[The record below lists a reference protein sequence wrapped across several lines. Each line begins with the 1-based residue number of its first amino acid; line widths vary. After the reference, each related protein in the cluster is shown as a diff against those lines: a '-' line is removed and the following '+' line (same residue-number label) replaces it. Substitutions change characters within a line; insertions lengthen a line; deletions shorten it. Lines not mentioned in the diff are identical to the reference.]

1 VNNKENRHRLH
12 RYNTGDYKLKQ
23 ITVDKTLLNANAFP
37 VDTQELT
44 QFCRSNSKNETRNR
58 EGTEED
64 AGQQKPLTE
73 N

>member
-1 VNNKENRHRLH
+1 MNNKENRHRLH

-44 QFCRSNSKNETRNR
+44 QFVDQIQKMRLK
-58 EGTEED
+58 TEK
-64 AGQQKPLTE
+64 GLKKMQGNKSH
-73 N
+73 